1 MSRIYIAISL
11 FFLVLIMGLS
21 GLAFINNSTKELI
34 EIFKEVK
41 EAARMEQYDETQDHI
56 EKLIKKWNK
65 YEPILSSMIRHEDID
80 EVGISIFSLIE
91 LLKSKDMPSICL
103 LCNKTISKL
112 NYLLETEIPTLK
124 NLL

>member
-56 EKLIKKWNK
+56 EELIKKWNK